1 MRDKEPLLTFPS
13 IIEEASA
20 NDPGFCPPIKIVSPP
35 PLSSTRRRNPYVT
48 HDVSPRKKLAISS
61 TGVTNPYAKRPNRD
75 PITPCH
81 EPISVS
87 PSESD
92 LILQSK
98 FTYLTLEPLFDCRFK
113 FISCSFSLGQT
124 EFADWCRTPST
135 RKYIGLLKSG
145 LLSSVQSPLV
155 HAPTNPNNLRTDM
168 CLCSTPCLKGS
179 LHCPYQKCAK

>member
-1 MRDKEPLLTFPS
+1 MKDKEPQLTFPS
-13 IIEEASA
+13 IIDEASA
-20 NDPGFCPPIKIVSPP
+20 NHPSFSPPIKSVSLPV
-35 PLSSTRRRNPYVT
+35 STSTRRMNPYST
-48 HDVSPRKKLAISS
+48 HEVSPQKKLIIST
-61 TGVTNPYAKRPNRD
+61 TGVTNPYAKRPKRN

-81 EPISVS
+81 EPTSVS
-87 PSESD
+87 PSESAI
-92 LILQSK
+92 ILQSK
-98 FTYLTLEPLFDCRFK
+98 FAYLTLEPLFDCRLNFV
-113 FISCSFSLGQT
+113 SCSFSLGQT

-179 LHCPYQKCAK
+179 LHCPYQKWAK